1 MFKNLIVYRIATD
14 WQPPEL
20 TALEAE
26 LASSA
31 FVPCGDSQPMSLGWV
46 PPRGQPHA
54 PLVESVGGGRH
65 WLLRLKVERKL
76 LPASVVKQRVEEM
89 AAQIEQTA
97 GRKPGKKE
105 RGELKDQA
113 TQELLPMAF
122 TKTSAL
128 QLWLDLEQR
137 LLCVDAGSAKAA
149 DEALSLLV
157 RSMDGMAL
165 APLHTAQSPQ
175 QVMADWLVSGEPPV
189 VFSVDRE
196 CELKSTDEMKSV
208 VRYARHPL
216 DTEEVREHIAQGKRP
231 TRLALTWGGRV
242 SFVLTE
248 TGQLKKLDFLD
259 GVFEGQGAARGEDEF
274 DADAAI
280 LTGELGR
287 LLPDL
292 IEALGGEQQPGIP
305 ASEGG
310 AAASPA
316 TLPAGF
322 DPHPAPDSPPF

>member
-1 MFKNLIVYRIATD
+1 MFKNLIAYRIAPD
-14 WQPPEL
+14 WTPPPL
-20 TALEAE
+20 TAAEAA
-26 LASSA
+26 LAPQT
-31 FVPCGDSQPMSLGWV
+31 FVPCGASQPMSLGWV

-54 PLVESVGGGRH
+54 PLIESVDGGRH
-65 WLLRLKVERKL
+65 WLMRLKVERKL

-105 RGELKDQA
+105 RSELKDQA
-113 TQELLPMAF
+113 TLELLPLAF
-122 TKTSAL
+122 TRSSAL

-137 LLCVDAGSAKAA
+137 LLCVDAGSAKSA

-157 RSMDGMAL
+157 RSIDGLAL
-165 APLHTAQSPQ
+165 APLHTAQSPA
-175 QVMADWLVSGEPPV
+175 QVMADWLLSGDPPV

-196 CELKSTDEMKSV
+196 CELKSTDEMKSA

-216 DTEEVREHIAQGKRP
+216 DIEEVRVHIQQGKRP

-248 TGQLKKLDFLD
+248 TGVLKKLDFLE
-259 GVFEGQGAARGEDEF
+259 GVFEAQGVERGEDEF

-280 LTGELGR
+280 TTGELGR
-287 LLPDL
+287 LLPEL
-292 IEALGGEQQPGIP
+292 IEALGGEALSGSP
-305 ASEGG
+305 AADG
-310 AAASPA
+310 AA
-316 TLPAGF
+316 TQVLPAGF
-322 DPHPAPDSPPF
+322 DPAPAADAPPF

>member
-1 MFKNLIVYRIATD
+1 MFKNLIIFRIATE
-14 WQPPEL
+14 WAPPPL
-20 TALEAE
+20 TLLEAA
-26 LASSA
+26 LGSSA
-31 FVPCGDSQPMSLGWV
+31 FVPCGATQPASSGWV
-46 PPRGQPHA
+46 PPRGQPHD

-76 LPASVVKQRVEEM
+76 LPASVVKRRVEEM

-105 RGELKDQA
+105 RSELKDQA

-122 TKTSAL
+122 TKTIAL
-128 QLWLDLEQR
+128 QLWLDLERR
-137 LLCVDAGSAKAA
+137 LLCVDAGSAKSA

-157 RSMDGMAL
+157 RSIDGLAL

-196 CELKSTDEMKSV
+196 CELKSADEMKSV
-208 VRYARHPL
+208 VRYGRHPL
-216 DTEEVREHIAQGKRP
+216 DIDEVHAHIAHGKRP
-231 TRLALTWGGRV
+231 TRLALTWSGRV
-242 SFVLTE
+242 SFVLTDA
-248 TGQLKKLDFLD
+248 GALKKLNFLD
-259 GVFEGQGAARGEDEF
+259 GVFEGRPTESTEDEF

-292 IEALGGEQQPGIP
+292 IEALGGESVSATANTQKG
-305 ASEGG
+305 S
-310 AAASPA
+310 AA
-316 TLPAGF
+316 
-322 DPHPAPDSPPF
+322 